1 MHFTNQISNSKTM
14 KNLGKYFVMAC
25 LAAFTAAC
33 GNDDDDVTAE
43 PVIEQPVG
51 TEELSGNISENK
63 TLKANTRY
71 LLKGFVY
78 VTNNA
83 TLTIE
88 PGTIIKGDKDTDGSL
103 IIERGS
109 KIMAEGTRE
118 KPIVFTSNMPKGQRS
133 VGDWGGLIIL
143 GNAPVNLPGQPR
155 IEGGVDR
162 SYGGTNAADNSGI
175 LKYVRIEYSGIPFQ
189 PGNEINGLTLGGVG
203 SGTVIDYVQV
213 SFNGDDSFEMFGG
226 TVNAKHLIAYKNV
239 DDMFD
244 SDNGYSGKLQFLLGV
259 SAPNVAD
266 VSKSNGIETDN
277 DSNGSANLPQTKA
290 QFSNVS
296 LIGPKANAST
306 VIDGN
311 FGQGIHFKKNT
322 STTVHNSVVAG
333 WPVAVNLDGSAVVT
347 NASSGNLF
355 FKNGFVSGSSTQHFK
370 STDANF
376 DFNAWFSTYN
386 SFTRSS
392 NADLKIESAFN
403 QSGANF
409 IPGAGSELLTGANFN
424 GLDPFFEQV
433 AYRGAFG
440 PTDWTAGWANFDP
453 QNTDY

>member
-1 MHFTNQISNSKTM
+1 MEKTM
-14 KNLGKYFVMAC
+14 KNLGKFFVMAC
-25 LAAFTAAC
+25 LVAFTAAC
-33 GNDDDDVTAE
+33 GKDDDQGTTVE
-43 PVIEQPVG
+43 PGIEQPVG
-51 TEELSGNISENK
+51 TEELSGNISSDR

-71 LLKGFVY
+71 VLKGFVY

-103 IIERGS
+103 IVERGS

-118 KPIVFTSNMPKGQRS
+118 KPIVFTSNMPKGQRK
-133 VGDWGGLIIL
+133 VGDWGGVIIL
-143 GNAPVNLPGQPR
+143 GNAPVNLPGQPK

-162 SYGGTNAADNSGI
+162 PYGGSNAADNSGI

-213 SFNGDDSFEMFGG
+213 SYNGDDSFEMFGG

-259 SAPNVAD
+259 SDPKVAD

-277 DSNGSANLPQTKA
+277 DSNGSTNLPQTKA

-296 LIGPKANAST
+296 LIGPKADANT
-306 VIDGN
+306 QIDGN

-322 STTVHNSVVAG
+322 GAMVHNSVVAG
-333 WPVAVNLDGSAVVT
+333 WPIAINLDGSGVVN
-347 NASSGNLF
+347 NANTGSLF
-355 FKNGFVSGSSTQHFK
+355 FKNGFISGNTQNFK

-376 DFNAWFSTYN
+376 DFNAWFTTHN
-386 SFTRSS
+386 SFTKTS
-392 NADLKIESAFN
+392 NADLKLENSFR
-403 QSGANF
+403 QTGANYL
-409 IPGAGSELLTGANFN
+409 PGSGSELLSGADFN
-424 GLDPFFEQV
+424 GLDSFFERV
-433 AYRGAFG
+433 SYRGAFG
-440 PTDWTAGWANFDP
+440 TTDWTQGWTNFDP